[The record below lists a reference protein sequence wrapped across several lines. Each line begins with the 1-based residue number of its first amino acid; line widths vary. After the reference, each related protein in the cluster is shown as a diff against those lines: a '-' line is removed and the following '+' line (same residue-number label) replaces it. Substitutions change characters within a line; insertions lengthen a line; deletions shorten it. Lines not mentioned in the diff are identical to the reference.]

1 MGFWGFRFYLLLQWD
16 YEFEN
21 HTLIWIRLHILHL
34 LYATSLTN
42 LCFRKKTEQE
52 KKVYIK
58 VFLNRFMLILVIY
71 NNRNS
76 MWYLVTF
83 NEIFFLT
90 SQKGGGTAGV
100 NHLKVKN
107 DVTYWK
113 TVFPV
118 MSQIHA
124 APDFLLLSRD
134 IASLR
139 RNNLLLTTTPG
150 YKGWQTE

>member
-1 MGFWGFRFYLLLQWD
+1 
-16 YEFEN
+16 
-21 HTLIWIRLHILHL
+21 
-34 LYATSLTN
+34 
-42 LCFRKKTEQE
+42 
-52 KKVYIK
+52 
-58 VFLNRFMLILVIY
+58 
-71 NNRNS
+71 

-100 NHLKVKN
+100 NHLKNLKN

-139 RNNLLLTTTPG
+139 RNNLLLTTAPG
-150 YKGWQTE
+150 YKGWQTK